1 MTNTRPSES
10 DAIQVARYRRLPLPD
25 TAHTR
30 AYVEMM
36 HEVTAFHDALVA
48 ADPTQD
54 QLAQLTTTLASLR
67 QMLEGQA
74 VDEQHRIY
82 GRGSMGGSKTQA
94 LMPTITM
101 DHVDDDEL
109 QAHTVAGNYFAGMN
123 NAMHGGVVSV
133 LFDTVMGRLA
143 MGTQLRICRTAYLTT
158 QYRNVTPIGE
168 RLELRAHVES
178 TQGRKRFITGQLWH
192 ADTLCAEA
200 DALFIELKP
209 GQA

>member
-133 LFDTVMGRLA
+133 LFDTVIGRLA
-143 MGTQLRICRTAYLTT
+143 VGTRRRNCAPPDLRAQCRH
-158 QYRNVTPIGE
+158 VTPIGE
-168 RLELRAHVES
+168 RLLPS
-178 TQGRKRFITGQLWH
+178 
-192 ADTLCAEA
+192 
-200 DALFIELKP
+200 
-209 GQA
+209 